1 VRADVPS
8 AWEGEAQYDGAPRD
22 GGPHACSALL
32 CQWIRRSRPFP
43 PARVLPP
50 AMSRGGDQPRQ
61 YTSSSAGYAGATN
74 FHHTAPAGSAH
85 SSVNE
90 IYRALSGTAVDVQ
103 SPQPLTA
110 QELAAT
116 RALLASAMQHY
127 HQSAHAA
134 TAPIAYGA
142 PIPGPPAAQRQSSHH
157 VGASPAAVATS
168 LGAMSPSLPPLPVT
182 RQVSGSHALS
192 PPATNAPIQK
202 PTAIYPLTRKRSGS
216 EIEQPPLEVKLPTEP
231 VEPSQSDAPTPS
243 APIPEAPLRSITSSA
258 SSTTTSSLPPF
269 LAAIY
274 QSSRAELAVYDAL
287 IHQKI
292 THELGM
298 AQLREVEVVVG
309 IPFYTEV
316 ANIHSVLVTMRDV
329 FQSRR
334 QRALFVILGE
344 FARQDCVEDI
354 TDCHEIEMGETWE
367 KDAYVSIET
376 MWKPHPKYASKP
388 WTVRALQTIA
398 SCCGPEAVPV
408 SPTTPGAGGATSS
421 TSSRT
426 GAHLLIMDADIHF
439 NHWELSAQSL
449 VNALLDPLMQWDEA
463 PNGALLHRPPSSTI
477 ENEKRNE
484 HRTTVL
490 PPPQLVSCEQPIYPT
505 PLPLELAAACRA
517 TDGGEQSF
525 SPIFAV
531 RSPSEYPPTM
541 QIPIIPQPSRDSTTI
556 KSRAP
561 PANFVVL
568 NAPRSF
574 FADDAIVHLVTY
586 LHSYMTLGL
595 EIHQGH
601 GGEFSIHR
609 DLNRAFLQDDT
620 LVYDRTYC
628 VESQMA
634 HRAAFI
640 HPVSHGSL
648 FPSITASRLAG
659 SVAGSAVSSP
669 AATAAPPMSY
679 PTAASASPPASTHP
693 AMLTGSSVLEVLMK
707 GKWHAKI
714 TLNKLLAFEG
724 ESAVFNSILHAGSPL
739 PSSVISPPGTTI
751 TSPPSAAG
759 STSTYPAPAAPAAA
773 PVASGAKPAVLS
785 RARIDLVSEKLFNED
800 VFFSSMHLLSSRGS
814 SPRPMQHHVGGPSYV
829 PEPDPKA
836 QSLKVLAPTSTR
848 KQMVKSLKVY
858 YHVLLMEH
866 VSSVGANG
874 VANKAMNL
882 PIQSAF
888 VQEFLPLLHRQVC
901 KRQSSIAVNYIITHA
916 RSTEVGGAWH
926 SSQITD
932 SEKEKYLIFGP
943 QEWAAHTV
951 ELLKIYR
958 DSTRPE
964 QRSVGMRWTETMCFV
979 VRGLVSDCSL
989 CSVVSVQARRD
1000 LRPPSGVAARL
1011 HRLPERPLPVPLG
1024 PHALHDALDL
1034 RPDLPSH
1041 VPARVDRPARGTRAG
1056 DSEARSRA
1064 AGHGVQREGRSRG
1077 NRADAAEQIWI
1088 QLRKLL
1094 RTDRKSLCLNSS
1106 SSRFMQQSGSGS
1118 RLESVRE

>member
-1 VRADVPS
+1 
-8 AWEGEAQYDGAPRD
+8 
-22 GGPHACSALL
+22 
-32 CQWIRRSRPFP
+32 
-43 PARVLPP
+43 
-50 AMSRGGDQPRQ
+50 MSRGDKQP
-61 YTSSSAGYAGATN
+61 AGYSGSSN
-74 FHHTAPAGSAH
+74 SNQPASGGSAH
-85 SSVNE
+85 SSVDD

-103 SPQPLTA
+103 TPQPLTA
-110 QELAAT
+110 QEIAAT
-116 RALLASAMQHY
+116 RALLASAMQQY
-127 HQSAHAA
+127 HQGANAA
-134 TAPIAYGA
+134 TAPIIYGA
-142 PIPGPPAAQRQSSHH
+142 PIPPPSGVQRQSSHH

-168 LGAMSPSLPPLPVT
+168 LGAMSPSLPPPV
-182 RQVSGSHALS
+182 RQLGGSNVIS
-192 PPATNAPIQK
+192 PIAMNAMVQK
-202 PTAIYPLTRKRSGS
+202 PIAAYPLARKRSGN
-216 EIEQPPLEVKLPTEP
+216 EIEQPPLEVKLPTESVDP
-231 VEPSQSDAPTPS
+231 PQVGVPISN
-243 APIPEAPLRSITSSA
+243 APISEPPLRSIASAA
-258 SSTTTSSLPPF
+258 SSTTTASLPPF

-274 QSSRAELAVYDAL
+274 HSSRTELAVYDAL

-292 THELGM
+292 VTELGTS
-298 AQLREVEVVVG
+298 QLREVEVVVG

-329 FQSRR
+329 FQSRK

-398 SCCGPEAVPV
+398 SYCGPDIAPTSPVTAGAV
-408 SPTTPGAGGATSS
+408 GATSS
-421 TSSRT
+421 KNSRA

-439 NHWELSAQSL
+439 NHWELSALSL
-449 VNALLDPLMQWDEA
+449 VNALLDPLMQWDES
-463 PNGALLHRPPSSTI
+463 PNGPLMHRPPSSTI
-477 ENEKRNE
+477 ASEMRNE
-484 HRTTVL
+484 HIASIL

-505 PLPLELAAACRA
+505 PLPLELASSCQSP
-517 TDGGEQSF
+517 DGGEQSF

-531 RSPSEYPPTM
+531 RSPSEYPANT
-541 QIPIIPQPSRDSTTI
+541 QIPVIPQPSRNSTTI

-586 LHSYMTLGL
+586 LHTYMTLGL

-640 HPVSHGSL
+640 HPISHGAL
-648 FPSITASRLAG
+648 FPSITASR
-659 SVAGSAVSSP
+659 VAGSAANSTVSSP
-669 AATAAPPMSY
+669 AGTAAPPMSF
-679 PTAASASPPASTHP
+679 PGSASASASSAAPTHP

-724 ESAVFNSILHAGSPL
+724 ESAVQNLVLHAGSPL
-739 PSSVISPPGTTI
+739 PASAMSPSGATVIS
-751 TSPPSAAG
+751 SPSAG
-759 STSTYPAPAAPAAA
+759 SASTYPAPAAPAAA
-773 PVASGAKPAVLS
+773 PAVAGAKPVALS

-814 SPRPMQHHVGGPSYV
+814 SPRPMQHHVGGPHYV

-848 KQMVKSLKVY
+848 KQMVKSVKVY
-858 YHVLLMEH
+858 YHVLLTEH

-888 VQEFLPLLHRQVC
+888 VQEFLPLLHRLVC

-916 RSTEVGGAWH
+916 RSSEVGGAWH
-926 SSQITD
+926 SSQI
-932 SEKEKYLIFGP
+932 SNIEKEKYLIFGP
-943 QEWAAHTV
+943 QEWAAYTV
-951 ELLKIYR
+951 ELLKVYR

-964 QRSVGMRWTETMCFV
+964 QRSVR
-979 VRGLVSDCSL
+979 VRRGVDVLNSEVTLTCVFLSPPL
-989 CSVVSVQARRD
+989 QARCH
-1000 LRPPSGVAARL
+1000 LRPPPGVAARL
-1011 HRLPERPLPVPLG
+1011 YRLSERPLSVPLG
-1024 PHALHDALDL
+1024 PHALHDAHDICA
-1034 RPDLPSH
+1034 DLPPH
-1041 VPARVDRPARGTRAG
+1041 LPA
-1056 DSEARSRA
+1056 
-1064 AGHGVQREGRSRG
+1064 
-1077 NRADAAEQIWI
+1077 
-1088 QLRKLL
+1088 
-1094 RTDRKSLCLNSS
+1094 
-1106 SSRFMQQSGSGS
+1106 
-1118 RLESVRE
+1118 

>member
-1 VRADVPS
+1 MAIVGVAGLCTLLLDADMS
-8 AWEGEAQYDGAPRD
+8 LILLSRD
-22 GGPHACSALL
+22 VQISL
-32 CQWIRRSRPFP
+32 CAHRL
-43 PARVLPP
+43 VE
-50 AMSRGGDQPRQ
+50 MSQQQPNS
-61 YTSSSAGYAGATN
+61 YTSTSAGYAGGAN
-74 FHHTAPAGSAH
+74 FNHSAPVGSAH
-85 SSVNE
+85 SSVND
-90 IYRALSGTAVDVQ
+90 IYRALSGTAVEVQ

-127 HQSAHAA
+127 HQSANAA
-134 TAPIAYGA
+134 TAPLTYGT
-142 PIPGPPAAQRQSSHH
+142 PVPGPSTVQRQTSHH
-157 VGASPAAVATS
+157 AGASPAAVATS
-168 LGAMSPSLPPLPVT
+168 LGAMSPGLPPLPAT
-182 RQVSGSHALS
+182 RQASGSNILS
-192 PPATNAPIQK
+192 PTATAGSQIQK
-202 PTAIYPLTRKRSGS
+202 PTATYPLTRKRSGT
-216 EIEQPPLEVKLPTEP
+216 ENEQPPLEVKLPTEP
-231 VEPSQSDAPTPS
+231 VEPGSNAAATPS
-243 APIPEAPLRSITSSA
+243 VALPDMPLRSITSSA
-258 SSTTTSSLPPF
+258 SSTSTASLPPF

-274 QSSRAELAVYDAL
+274 HSSRLELAAYDAL
-287 IHQKI
+287 IQQKI
-292 THELGM
+292 TNELGI
-298 AQLREVEVVVG
+298 AQLREVEVVIG

-329 FQSRR
+329 FQSRK

-367 KDAYVSIET
+367 TDAYVSIET

-388 WTVRALQTIA
+388 WTVRALQMIA
-398 SCCGPEAVPV
+398 SCCGPDAVV
-408 SPTTPGAGGATSS
+408 TSPTSPDRSGTAAAAPPAWTS
-421 TSSRT
+421 RV

-463 PNGALLHRPPSSTI
+463 PNGPLLHRPPSATI
-477 ENEKRNE
+477 ESEKRNQ
-484 HRTTVL
+484 HHTTVL
-490 PPPQLVSCEQPIYPT
+490 PPPQLVSCDQPIYPT
-505 PLPLELAAACRA
+505 PLPLELASACRSP
-517 TDGGEQSF
+517 DGSQESF
-525 SPIFAV
+525 SPIFAI
-531 RSPSEYPPTM
+531 RSASEYPSTM
-541 QIPIIPQPSRDSTTI
+541 QVPIVPQPSRDSTTI

-586 LHSYMTLGL
+586 LHSYMALGL

-640 HPVSHGSL
+640 HPASHGAF
-648 FPSITASRLAG
+648 FPSITAANG
-659 SVAGSAVSSP
+659 SVLSGSAVSTPAPSAPPPMNYPP
-669 AATAAPPMSY
+669 AA
-679 PTAASASPPASTHP
+679 SPSLPAASTHP

-724 ESAVFNSILHAGSPL
+724 ESAVLNSVLYAGSPL
-739 PSSVISPPGTTI
+739 PPVVSPPGANPQSV
-751 TSPPSAAG
+751 TSPSSAAV
-759 STSTYPAPAAPAAA
+759 STYPAPAVPVAA
-773 PVASGAKPAVLS
+773 PTAAGAKPTAFS

-800 VFFSSMHLLSSRGS
+800 IFFSSMHLLSSRGS

-866 VSSVGANG
+866 VSSVGTNG

-926 SSQITD
+926 SSQI
-932 SEKEKYLIFGP
+932 SEAEREKYLVFGP
-943 QEWAAHTV
+943 HEWAAHTV

-964 QRSVGMRWTETMCFV
+964 QRRAVIC
-979 VRGLVSDCSL
+979 
-989 CSVVSVQARRD
+989 A
-1000 LRPPSGVAARL
+1000 
-1011 HRLPERPLPVPLG
+1011 HRLIWLLGCIAFLNDHSQCLWGHMHSTMHSIYAPIFRKKYLMEFIGLPEVQVREILKREAAPQGTVFNEKGEVESIVP
-1024 PHALHDALDL
+1024 
-1034 RPDLPSH
+1034 
-1041 VPARVDRPARGTRAG
+1041 TTQ
-1056 DSEARSRA
+1056 SR
-1064 AGHGVQREGRSRG
+1064 ES
-1077 NRADAAEQIWI
+1077 
-1088 QLRKLL
+1088 
-1094 RTDRKSLCLNSS
+1094 
-1106 SSRFMQQSGSGS
+1106 SGSFFGHIAKAFA
-1118 RLESVRE
+1118 